1 MHNSPLAQFE
11 LHKIIPISL
20 FGYDISLTNS
30 SLVMLIAITLIAIFF
45 LVAIRAGNIESPSRP
60 QISAELIYRLINDII
75 ETNIGTKGKEFIP
88 IMFSIFLFILFCN
101 LLGLVPYSFTVTS
114 HISITFSLAMMIFI
128 LITLVGFVKHGVK
141 FLSLFLPHGMPL
153 WLAPLMFIIELFAFL
168 ARPVSLSLRLVA
180 NMIAGHVL
188 LKIIAGFMVSLMF
201 ILKPLPLPLMVI
213 LFGFELFVAI
223 LQAYIFTLLSCVYL
237 SDAVNLH

>member
-1 MHNSPLAQFE
+1 MHNNPLAQFE
-11 LHKIIPISL
+11 LHTIIPISL

-30 SLVMLIAITLIAIFF
+30 AVFMLMSVFLIATFF
-45 LVAIRAGNIESPSRP
+45 LISTRHININTPSRT
-60 QISAELIYRLINDII
+60 QISAELVYRLIADMLG
-75 ETNIGTKGKEFIP
+75 TNVGEKGKPFIP
-88 IMFSIFLFILFCN
+88 IIFSVFLFILLCN
-101 LLGLVPYSFTVTS
+101 LLGLMPYSFTVTS
-114 HISITFSLAMMIFI
+114 HISITFTLAMMIFI
-128 LITLVGFVKHGVK
+128 LVTLVGFIKHGFK
-141 FLSLFLPHGMPL
+141 FFSLFVPHGIPL
-153 WLAPLMFIIELFAFL
+153 WLAPLLFVIELFAFL
-168 ARPVSLSLRLVA
+168 ARPISLSLRLVA

-188 LKIIAGFMVSLMF
+188 LKVIAGFMVSLMF

>member
-11 LHKIIPISL
+11 LHTIIPISL

-30 SLVMLIAITLIAIFF
+30 GVFMLMSVLLIATFFLIATKHI
-45 LVAIRAGNIESPSRP
+45 NINTPSRT
-60 QISAELIYRLINDII
+60 QISAELVYRLIADMLG
-75 ETNIGTKGKEFIP
+75 TNVGEKGKPFIP
-88 IMFSIFLFILFCN
+88 IIFSVFLFILLCN
-101 LLGLVPYSFTVTS
+101 LLGLMPYSFTVTS
-114 HISITFSLAMMIFI
+114 HISITFTLAMMIFI
-128 LITLVGFVKHGVK
+128 LVTLVGFIKHGFK
-141 FLSLFLPHGMPL
+141 FFSLFVPHGIPL
-153 WLAPLMFIIELFAFL
+153 WLAPLLFVIELFAFL
-168 ARPVSLSLRLVA
+168 ARPISLSLRLVA

-188 LKIIAGFMVSLMF
+188 LKVIAGFMVSLMF